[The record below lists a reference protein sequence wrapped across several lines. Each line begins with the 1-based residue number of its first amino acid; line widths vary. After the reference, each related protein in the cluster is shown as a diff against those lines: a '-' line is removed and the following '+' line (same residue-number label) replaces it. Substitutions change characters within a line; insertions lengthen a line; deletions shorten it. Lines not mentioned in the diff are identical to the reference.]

1 MYKNIKIINKKGGIE
16 KMKKFLSLIAITS
29 LLAIAPVVSA
39 DNTISVNIDGT
50 PVEFD
55 VPPMIINDRTMV
67 PMRATLEMLGAD
79 VSWDDTNRVATGI
92 APGISVQIP
101 IDSDVIYRSTIEI
114 PTDSPATIIDGRTLI
129 PLRVVSECFGMNVA
143 YDESTHTVNIT
154 NKNSIGSYN
163 WNSSHTYYGELSNG
177 EPDGYGELYNDVTG
191 QIEQI
196 GLYKNGEI
204 IRGTDIYSDGS
215 MFQGTY
221 KNGAINNGTY
231 YYASGDSF
239 EGSFDNEMKNGYGTY
254 HWSDGVSV
262 YGYFENDKINGL
274 CTYYNPDGT
283 VKYTTTMYNGMTAK
297 EAYETEK
304 INIDNEYINKLT
316 EIYGLQSE
324 LYELQTTDP
333 YSTDEAKEILRKYN
347 LSNYTNTIASN
358 GGSID
363 SYSAANAM
371 RQQAALYSQAQQAIL
386 NAYNAKIENM
396 QKIIDALQK
405 NVDNWY
411 NDSIKALKIK
421 YNIS

>member
-1 MYKNIKIINKKGGIE
+1 
-16 KMKKFLSLIAITS
+16 MKKILSLIAITS

-101 IDSDVIYRSTIEI
+101 IDSDVVYRSTIEI

-129 PLRVVSECFGMNVA
+129 PLRVVSECFGMNVS

-163 WNSSHTYYGELSNG
+163 WNSSYTYYGELSNG

-191 QIEQI
+191 HIEQI
-196 GLYKNGEI
+196 GFYKNGEI
-204 IRGTDIYSDGS
+204 IQGTNYYSNGS
-215 MFQGTY
+215 MFQGAY

-283 VKYTTTMYNGMTAK
+283 VKYTTTMYNGMTAQ

-347 LSNYTNTIASN
+347 LLYTKPADITNISDKLKYYRYQKALHQKDVAAYIGMDRGTYANYEDNQR
-358 GGSID
+358 D
-363 SYSAANAM
+363 Y
-371 RQQAALYSQAQQAIL
+371 YP
-386 NAYNAKIENM
+386 IENM

-421 YNIS
+421 YNIT

>member
-1 MYKNIKIINKKGGIE
+1 
-16 KMKKFLSLIAITS
+16 MKKILSLIAITS

-129 PLRVVSECFGMNVA
+129 PLRVVSECFGMNVS

-163 WNSSHTYYGELSNG
+163 WNSSYTYYGELSNG

-191 QIEQI
+191 HIEQI
-196 GLYKNGEI
+196 GFYKNGEI
-204 IRGTDIYSDGS
+204 IQGTNYYSNGS
-215 MFQGTY
+215 MFQ
-221 KNGAINNGTY
+221 
-231 YYASGDSF
+231 
-239 EGSFDNEMKNGYGTY
+239 GSFDNEMKNGYGTY

-283 VKYTTTMYNGMTAK
+283 VKYTTTMYNGMTAQ

-371 RQQAALYSQAQQAIL
+371 RQQAALTRRMRMNCSGL
-386 NAYNAKIENM
+386 
-396 QKIIDALQK
+396 
-405 NVDNWY
+405 
-411 NDSIKALKIK
+411 SRH
-421 YNIS
+421 

>member
-1 MYKNIKIINKKGGIE
+1 MTRNNGSKWRAYFKK
-16 KMKKFLSLIAITS
+16 L
-29 LLAIAPVVSA
+29 
-39 DNTISVNIDGT
+39 
-50 PVEFD
+50 
-55 VPPMIINDRTMV
+55 
-67 PMRATLEMLGAD
+67 LGAD

-262 YGYFENDKINGL
+262 YGYFENDKLMVYVRTN
-274 CTYYNPDGT
+274 NPD
-283 VKYTTTMYNGMTAK
+283 V
-297 EAYETEK
+297 
-304 INIDNEYINKLT
+304 L
-316 EIYGLQSE
+316 
-324 LYELQTTDP
+324 
-333 YSTDEAKEILRKYN
+333 
-347 LSNYTNTIASN
+347 
-358 GGSID
+358 
-363 SYSAANAM
+363 
-371 RQQAALYSQAQQAIL
+371 
-386 NAYNAKIENM
+386 
-396 QKIIDALQK
+396 
-405 NVDNWY
+405 
-411 NDSIKALKIK
+411 
-421 YNIS
+421 

>member
-1 MYKNIKIINKKGGIE
+1 
-16 KMKKFLSLIAITS
+16 MKKILSLIAITS

-129 PLRVVSECFGMNVA
+129 PLRVVSECFGMNVS

-163 WNSSHTYYGELSNG
+163 WNSSYTYYGELSNG

-191 QIEQI
+191 HIEQI
-196 GLYKNGEI
+196 GFYKNGEI
-204 IRGTDIYSDGS
+204 IQGTNYYSNGS
-215 MFQGTY
+215 MFQGAY

-283 VKYTTTMYNGMTAK
+283 VKYTTTMYNGMTAQ

-316 EIYGLQSE
+316 E
-324 LYELQTTDP
+324 T
-333 YSTDEAKEILRKYN
+333 
-347 LSNYTNTIASN
+347 
-358 GGSID
+358 
-363 SYSAANAM
+363 
-371 RQQAALYSQAQQAIL
+371 
-386 NAYNAKIENM
+386 
-396 QKIIDALQK
+396 
-405 NVDNWY
+405 
-411 NDSIKALKIK
+411 
-421 YNIS
+421 